1 MISPEYIDYEKE
13 KQELE
18 EQKKVSN
25 DKKNLFFKIISKTHN
40 LMEFILAMFAI
51 YIIVT
56 IKWSWIKI
64 VMLTCL
70 GFYVITTLIII
81 YVMTKIEIN
90 KKFK

>member
-1 MISPEYIDYEKE
+1 MNKAEYIDFEKE

-18 EQKKVSN
+18 EQKKLSN
-25 DKKNLFFKIISKTHN
+25 NNKNLLFKIISKTHN
-40 LMEFILAMFAI
+40 FMEFALAMFAI

-70 GFYVITTLIII
+70 GFYVITTLIVI
-81 YVMTKIEIN
+81 YVMTRIEIN
-90 KKFK
+90 KRFK